1 MKLHATCPKSNL
13 SEEMRNLSDSFLVNE
28 RVRVDIVVGSL
39 PRLKFDRTGQPGQP
53 TERVSYAK
61 LRNANGQT
69 DPTLGKWLVWSYTS
83 ISFRQNMR
91 VTFVESLIRPASFE
105 QMTNGLSFSHTVLNP
120 TSQTDSLPQ
129 ASYNLICLGNYVSQ
143 LLSCRK
149 IFFFEFAL
157 F

>member
-1 MKLHATCPKSNL
+1 
-13 SEEMRNLSDSFLVNE
+13 
-28 RVRVDIVVGSL
+28 
-39 PRLKFDRTGQPGQP
+39 
-53 TERVSYAK
+53 
-61 LRNANGQT
+61 
-69 DPTLGKWLVWSYTS
+69 
-83 ISFRQNMR
+83 MR

-105 QMTNGLSFSHTVLNP
+105 QMINGLSFSHTVLNP

-129 ASYNLICLGNYVSQ
+129 ASYNLIYLGNYVSQ